1 MNQHRRIGLTDAASF
16 LLAIYYLWY
25 QLPFMR
31 ATFQA
36 ERYKYLFFACFAA
49 GILLLCAARLENC
62 RMRVRLTLRVSVL
75 TPVLLYMAV
84 MAVCYLL
91 HVGDAA
97 RHIRVSFSFWGTLLV
112 YRLFSFDRRAQVRFG
127 RYLLFLFL
135 LTALTSAAAVLTDSS
150 AARAISNASQR
161 PEAVARDYV
170 LMRRNVSGIYLFQ
183 DLVIFAPISVL
194 MLLQRRK
201 PLMNGLILGFVFLA
215 VIKASFTIPL
225 FVLLVVCILTVV
237 SQRRGVGLMLLAAG
251 GFFLLA
257 FPPDELF
264 SALAG
269 AIDNRYFSARF
280 AELALF
286 LRQRSIR
293 GDLQIRLQC
302 YLYSLRSFAAHPL
315 GIGPWYS
322 YVVGDRGNGY
332 HSAILDDMARY
343 GLAALA
349 FYGVFLAKYYRM
361 LREQWA
367 RIGLRAAAAIIT
379 AGWALLLLLNIAFR
393 AADESIFMLYIL
405 PVLPDILLQSRK
417 KTE

>member
-1 MNQHRRIGLTDAASF
+1 
-16 LLAIYYLWY
+16 
-25 QLPFMR
+25 
-31 ATFQA
+31 
-36 ERYKYLFFACFAA
+36 
-49 GILLLCAARLENC
+49 
-62 RMRVRLTLRVSVL
+62 MRVRLILRVSVL

-91 HVGDAA
+91 HAGDAA

-269 AIDNRYFSARF
+269 RHRQSLFQRSLRGAGPVPPAAQHPGRPADPAAMLSVFPALLRRPSAGDRAVVQLCRRRPGDRLSFGHSGRYGPLWAGCPG
-280 AELALF
+280 F
-286 LRQRSIR
+286 LR
-293 GDLQIRLQC
+293 
-302 YLYSLRSFAAHPL
+302 
-315 GIGPWYS
+315 
-322 YVVGDRGNGY
+322 
-332 HSAILDDMARY
+332 
-343 GLAALA
+343 
-349 FYGVFLAKYYRM
+349 
-361 LREQWA
+361 
-367 RIGLRAAAAIIT
+367 RIPG
-379 AGWALLLLLNIAFR
+379 
-393 AADESIFMLYIL
+393 E
-405 PVLPDILLQSRK
+405 VLPDAQGAMGQDRTPGRSSHHYGRMGSPSAAEYRLPGGG
-417 KTE
+417 

>member
-1 MNQHRRIGLTDAASF
+1 MKAGGLWHIFYRLAAYNSLGFAVCRFRAPHIASAIHLIWDPLAQHREEPL
-16 LLAIYYLWY
+16 
-25 QLPFMR
+25 
-31 ATFQA
+31 
-36 ERYKYLFFACFAA
+36 
-49 GILLLCAARLENC
+49 
-62 RMRVRLTLRVSVL
+62 VR
-75 TPVLLYMAV
+75 
-84 MAVCYLL
+84 
-91 HVGDAA
+91 
-97 RHIRVSFSFWGTLLV
+97 
-112 YRLFSFDRRAQVRFG
+112 
-127 RYLLFLFL
+127 
-135 LTALTSAAAVLTDSS
+135 
-150 AARAISNASQR
+150 
-161 PEAVARDYV
+161 
-170 LMRRNVSGIYLFQ
+170 
-183 DLVIFAPISVL
+183 
-194 MLLQRRK
+194 RRK
-201 PLMNGLILGFVFLA
+201 ELA

-322 YVVGDRGNGY
+322 YVVGDRGIGY

-367 RIGLRAAAAIIT
+367 RIGLRAAAAVIT